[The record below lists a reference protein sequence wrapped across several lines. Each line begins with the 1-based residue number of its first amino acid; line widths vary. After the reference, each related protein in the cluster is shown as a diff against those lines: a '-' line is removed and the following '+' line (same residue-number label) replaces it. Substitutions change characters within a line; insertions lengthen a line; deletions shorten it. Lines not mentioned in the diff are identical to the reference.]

1 MNIGF
6 IGLGVMGRPMAL
18 NLMKGGHALSL
29 YARRPQTAA
38 PLVEAGARVCD
49 SPAALAACCDAVFT
63 MVTASADVEQV
74 VLGDDGIIHG
84 ARSGLLVID
93 MSTISPAVTR
103 RIAQALAQRGVDML
117 DAPVSGGGGAAADGS
132 LAIMAGGST
141 DTFARARPLLQ
152 CLGKTIVHI
161 GGNGA
166 GQIAKACNQLAFT
179 VAIEGAAEALALAR
193 RLGADPAKVR
203 DALLGGF
210 AASRALDVLG
220 PRMLNGDFVAGI
232 EARLHHKDLHIVMD
246 LARDIGL
253 PLPAGG
259 AVTAQFDALID
270 AYGVKIDSSALCQ
283 LLNDDHGKRS

>member
-18 NLMKGGHALSL
+18 NLMKGGHVLSV
-29 YARRPQTAA
+29 YGRRPQAVEPLAA
-38 PLVEAGARVCD
+38 AGAKVCAT
-49 SPAALAACCDAVFT
+49 PAALGAQCDAVFT

-74 VLGDDGIIHG
+74 VLGENGIIHG
-84 ARSGLLVID
+84 ARRGLLVID

-103 RIAQALAQRGVDML
+103 RIAQVLAAHGVDML
-117 DAPVSGGGGAAADGS
+117 DAPVSGGGTAAAEGS
-132 LAIMAGGST
+132 LSIMAGGST
-141 DTFARARPLLQ
+141 ETFARARPLLE

-161 GGNGA
+161 GASGA

-193 RLGADPAKVR
+193 RLGADPVKVR

-210 AASRALDVLG
+210 AASRALDALG

-232 EARLHHKDLHIVMD
+232 EARLHHKDLHIVME

-253 PLPAGG
+253 PLPAGS
-259 AVTAQFDALID
+259 AVTAQFDALIG
-270 AYGVKIDSSALCQ
+270 AYGGKIDSSALYK
-283 LLNDDHGKRS
+283 LLDDHHGKSS

>member
-270 AYGVKIDSSALCQ
+270 AYGGKIDSSALCQ

>member
-1 MNIGF
+1 MNVGF

-18 NLMKGGHALSL
+18 NLVKGGHALSV
-29 YARRPQTAA
+29 YARRPETVA
-38 PLVEAGARVCD
+38 PLVKAGAHVCE

-74 VLGDDGIIHG
+74 VLGENGIIHG
-84 ARSGLLVID
+84 ARAGLLVID

-132 LAIMAGGST
+132 LSIMAGGSA
-141 DTFARARPLLQ
+141 DTFARARLLLQ

-161 GGNGA
+161 GGNGT
-166 GQIAKACNQLAFT
+166 GQVAKACNQLAFT

-193 RLGADPAKVR
+193 RLGADPVKVR

-210 AASRALDVLG
+210 AASRALDALG

-232 EARLHHKDLHIVMD
+232 EARLHHKDLHIVME
-246 LARDIGL
+246 LAHEIGL
-253 PLPAGG
+253 QLPAGS
-259 AVTAQFDALID
+259 AVTAQFDALTG
-270 AYGVKIDSSALCQ
+270 AYGGKIDSSALYR
-283 LLNDDHGKRS
+283 LLDDHHGKSS

>member
-203 DALLGGF
+203 DALLSGF

-270 AYGVKIDSSALCQ
+270 AYGGKIDSSALCQ